1 MVVHYWGSL
10 HIGLDLNSMKAP
22 VSVVIPTYNAAAT
35 VAETL
40 LSVCAQTRAPLEVIV
55 VDDCSSDNTIEV
67 VKSVAQDFESGQLRI
82 IRHDKNQ
89 GAAETRNTGWSL
101 ASGEYVAFL
110 DADDTWHPRKIELQY
125 EYLKD
130 KRDLLLC
137 GHKFSL
143 KGAEEKTGRVLDACS
158 SKQLSTL
165 RIILSNPFV
174 TPSVMIRRDLPLRFK
189 STKRHMEDH
198 LLWMQVALSGYKVS
212 RLNAPLAILG
222 KAQFG
227 ESGLSADLVAMELAE
242 LENYKYLWTT
252 NRIGGFLF
260 LFLVFYS
267 IVKFVRRL
275 GIVGYRRVRMFFF
288 ESLLRR

>member
-40 LSVCAQTRAPLEVIV
+40 LSVCAQTRMPREVIV

-67 VKSVAQDFESGQLRI
+67 VKSVAQNFESGQLKI
-82 IRHDKNQ
+82 VQNDKNQ

-125 EYLKD
+125 EYLKNN
-130 KRDLLLC
+130 RDLLLC
-137 GHKFSL
+137 GHTFSL
-143 KGAEEKTGRVLDACS
+143 KGAQETKERIFDVSS
-158 SKQLSTL
+158 SKELSTL
-165 RIILSNPFV
+165 RIIFSNPFV

-212 RLNAPLAILG
+212 RLNIPLAILG
-222 KAQFG
+222 KVQFG

-242 LENYKYLWTT
+242 LENYKYLWTAKK
-252 NRIGGFLF
+252 ISGFLF
-260 LFLVFYS
+260 FFLIFYS
-267 IVKFVRRL
+267 LLKFIRRL
-275 GIVGYRRVRMFFF
+275 SIVGYRRVRRFFF
-288 ESLLRR
+288 KSLIRR

>member
-1 MVVHYWGSL
+1 MVDHCWGSL
-10 HIGLDLNSMKAP
+10 HIGLDLSNMRAP

-40 LSVCAQTRAPLEVIV
+40 LSVCAQTRMPREVIV

-67 VKSVAQDFESGQLRI
+67 VKSVAQNFESGQLRI
-82 IRHDKNQ
+82 VQNDKNQ

-125 EYLKD
+125 EYLKNN
-130 KRDLLLC
+130 RDLLLC
-137 GHKFSL
+137 GHTFSL
-143 KGAEEKTGRVLDACS
+143 KGAQETKERIFDVSS
-158 SKQLSTL
+158 SKELSTL

-212 RLNAPLAILG
+212 RLNAPLAVLG

-252 NRIGGFLF
+252 NGISGFLF

-267 IVKFVRRL
+267 VVKFVRRL
-275 GIVGYRRVRMFFF
+275 GIVGYRKGRRFCF
-288 ESLLRR
+288 ESLWRR